1 MATVTYM
8 LGDGYVGERHGPEIP
23 EEGDRTKP
31 YSENIWSR
39 IETVSPGRMREIQEE
54 KFRSLVS
61 FAYEKS
67 PFYRSKWDQA
77 GATLR
82 DIRGLDD
89 IHKLPIIAREETE
102 EDQELHPPFGTILT
116 CKAGNT
122 MKLFLTS
129 GTVGQPRLISC
140 TKETVENFMFG
151 AGRAFYSFGVRPG
164 WRCFYAFGFLPFQ
177 GFWGPFFGSEAI
189 GCQNVPKGTLPTVPW
204 LKLMQRLAGD
214 APSALCGTPTYALR
228 QLEVARE
235 NGIDPHALGIS
246 KVVLSG
252 EPGACVPATNRL
264 ISQGWNAQCHDIPGL
279 TDVGGPVLYSCDYM
293 MGHGDLSDHV
303 NADQYFIELL
313 DPVSLTPVSPDSRG
327 VRSGISCITALS
339 EYGRPAIRFLGGD
352 YMTIIEG
359 TTCGCGRT
367 LPIAKGGVRAR
378 SEHMVV
384 VKGVNIYPS
393 LVEHC
398 VRSIPGL
405 STEYELRKRLMGAR
419 IVVEAVR
426 DYGQEKYPS
435 LASALQKDIIDKT
448 TVTMDIEVVPPG
460 TLPRDELKSRRFVVE
475 E

>member
-1 MATVTYM
+1 MSKVTYM
-8 LGDGYVGERHGPEIP
+8 LANEYVGKRHGPEVP
-23 EEGDRTKP
+23 EEGNRTRP
-31 YSENIWSR
+31 YSENIWSMV
-39 IETVSPGRMREIQEE
+39 ETVSPSRMREIQEE
-54 KFRSLVS
+54 KFKALVR
-61 FAYEKS
+61 FAYEES
-67 PFYRSKWDQA
+67 PFYRRKWDEA
-77 GATLR
+77 GVSPR

-89 IHKLPIIAREETE
+89 MQKLPITSREETE
-102 EDQELHPPFGTILT
+102 ADQDLHPPFGTILT
-116 CKAGNT
+116 CKASST

-129 GTVGQPRLISC
+129 GTVGKPRLISC

-151 AGRAFYSFGVRPG
+151 AGRAFYSFGIRPG
-164 WRCFYAFGFLPFQ
+164 WRCYYAFGFLPFQ

-204 LKLMQRLAGD
+204 LMLMKRLAGD
-214 APSALCGTPTYALR
+214 APSSLCGTPTYALR

-235 NGIDPHALGIS
+235 NGIDPHSLGIS

-279 TDVGGPVLYSCDYM
+279 TDVGGPILYSCDYM
-293 MGHGDLSDHV
+293 MGNGDMSDHV
-303 NADQYFIELL
+303 NADQFFIELL
-313 DPVSLTPVSPDSRG
+313 DPETLRPAPPDSHG
-327 VRSGISCITALS
+327 YRSGITCITALS

-352 YMTIIEG
+352 YMHIAEG
-359 TTCGCGRT
+359 TKCGCGRT
-367 LPIAKGGVRAR
+367 LPIARGGVMAR

-393 LVEHC
+393 LVEHS

-419 IVVEAVR
+419 IVVEADR
-426 DYGQEKYPS
+426 DRCHDDYPS
-435 LASALQKDIIDKT
+435 LAGALQRDIKEKT
-448 TVTMDIEVVPPG
+448 TVAIDIEVVPPG
-460 TLPRDELKSRRFVVE
+460 TLPRDELKSRRFIVE